1 MSVCVCV
8 CVVCVCECVCVCVS
22 ECVCVC
28 VCVCVYVYVWKG
40 ESVGEFPTNATAA
53 LYVMSYIL
61 LTFVKTLL
69 CGRGRHSACFSN
81 LH

>member
-1 MSVCVCV
+1 MCVCVCV
-8 CVVCVCECVCVCVS
+8 CVHACMRVCVKG

-28 VCVCVYVYVWKG
+28 VCVCVEG
-40 ESVGEFPTNATAA
+40 SVDEFPTNATAA
-53 LYVMSYIL
+53 LYNVSYIL

-69 CGRGRHSACFSN
+69 SGRGRHSACFSS

>member
-1 MSVCVCV
+1 MCRM
-8 CVVCVCECVCVCVS
+8 
-22 ECVCVC
+22 
-28 VCVCVYVYVWKG
+28 G

-53 LYVMSYIL
+53 LYVYIL

-69 CGRGRHSACFSN
+69 SGRERHSACFSN